1 VEVSMNFKKI
11 FLSLIGITILASCT
25 SFNVMPSYT
34 QSKGETDA
42 GTLLKAYTGDI
53 LYTKYDYKSRDITR
67 PSGQINCGL
76 GCKYQLNGDNIFIAS
91 MVNNKYGACGNA
103 IWTGFGMSTPYL
115 CVVDADRD
123 GMFEGYVH
131 PQVSGKLNNPIPYSM
146 QTAEEVDGVKKELI
160 YQGRDDETLRFRY
173 REYIKNIV
181 KPAFDQ
187 TVEYNLTEDKLV
199 TFRGMKILVESAS
212 NQDINYR
219 IISGTIEL

>member
-1 VEVSMNFKKI
+1 MNFKKI
-11 FLSLIGITILASCT
+11 FLSLIGITILASCA

-53 LYTKYDYKSRDITR
+53 LYTKYDYRSRDFAR
-67 PSGQINCGL
+67 PSGQIGCGW
-76 GCKYQLNGDNIFIAS
+76 GCEYTLDGDNKFAAS
-91 MVNNKYGACGNA
+91 TVNGKYGACGNA
-103 IWTGFGMSTPYL
+103 RLTGSMQAGQMSYL
-115 CVVDADRD
+115 CLTDANRD
-123 GMFEGYVH
+123 GMFEGWSN
-131 PQVSGKLNNPIPYSM
+131 PAMSGKLKNPITYAM

-173 REYIKNIV
+173 REYIKNV
-181 KPAFDQ
+181 VRPAYDQ
-187 TVEYNLTEDKLV
+187 TVEYNLTEDKVV

-212 NQDINYR
+212 NQEINYR

>member
-1 VEVSMNFKKI
+1 MFYKNI
-11 FLSLIGITILASCT
+11 FLALAGITILTSCA

-53 LYTKYDYKSRDITR
+53 LYTKYDYKSRDFTR
-67 PSGQINCGL
+67 PSGQIKCGM
-76 GCKYQLNGDNIFIAS
+76 GCGFQLNGDNIFTAS
-91 MVNNKYGACGNA
+91 TVNGKYGACGNA
-103 IWTGFGMSTPYL
+103 LVTSFGAAGSMAYV
-115 CVVDADRD
+115 CVTDANRD
-123 GMFEGYVH
+123 NMFDGWVH
-131 PQVSGKLNNPIPYSM
+131 PQASGKLKSPIPYTM

-173 REYIKNIV
+173 REYIQNIIR
-181 KPAFDQ
+181 PAYDQ
-187 TVEYNLTEDKLV
+187 TVEYNLNEDNVV

>member
-1 VEVSMNFKKI
+1 MNFKKI
-11 FLSLIGITILASCT
+11 FLSLIGITILASCA

-53 LYTKYDYKSRDITR
+53 LYTKYDYKSRDFAR
-67 PSGQINCGL
+67 PSGQIDCGW
-76 GCKYQLNGDNIFIAS
+76 GCGFQLNGDNTFTAS
-91 MVNNKYGACGNA
+91 TVNGQYGACGNA
-103 IWTGFGMSTPYL
+103 LVTGYGAAGQLAYL
-115 CVVDADRD
+115 CLTDANRD
-123 GMFEGYVH
+123 GMFEGWVH
-131 PQVSGKLNNPIPYSM
+131 PQASGKLKNPITYTM

-181 KPAFDQ
+181 RPAYDQ
-187 TVEYNLTEDKLV
+187 TVEYNLTEDKVV